1 MGIFVIV
8 YKMKHSSVMTEMIV
22 LTLPELGRQ
31 YEGKRQPR
39 AVNIT
44 WRWGGDDNLKL
55 NEIV

>member
-22 LTLPELGRQ
+22 LTLLELGRQ

-44 WRWGGDDNLKL
+44 WGGG
-55 NEIV
+55 